1 MRDIFTTI
9 IISIIIILL
18 IIVFGFFGL
27 ILWNEYQELQNV
39 VEPEAVQTV
48 FSESENTLQEDIKVP
63 QIVENPLDKL
73 EDSSNSSNTSNVNYE
88 NVQIDKYF
96 YNQLD
101 EYSRI
106 IYKAFESNK
115 ENMKTGTYRIELGDA
130 FSSLLIKSNGQ
141 ELLKQYYQSAIEA
154 YTYDNPE
161 IFYLNPN

>member
-88 NVQIDKYF
+88 NVQIDK
-96 YNQLD
+96 
-101 EYSRI
+101 
-106 IYKAFESNK
+106 
-115 ENMKTGTYRIELGDA
+115 
-130 FSSLLIKSNGQ
+130 
-141 ELLKQYYQSAIEA
+141 
-154 YTYDNPE
+154 
-161 IFYLNPN
+161 